1 MSCLYGCERRFLSC
15 LVLGVCL
22 LASPARSQTA
32 QQEPLPGPD
41 SHETGQGPHGHLL
54 GTWRGE
60 RTRLEERG
68 VSFDFQYVSDS
79 LWNLKS
85 VNLNGLQV
93 GTASVEPST
102 LTLES

>member
-1 MSCLYGCERRFLSC
+1 
-15 LVLGVCL
+15 
-22 LASPARSQTA
+22 
-32 QQEPLPGPD
+32 
-41 SHETGQGPHGHLL
+41 
-54 GTWRGE
+54 
-60 RTRLEERG
+60 